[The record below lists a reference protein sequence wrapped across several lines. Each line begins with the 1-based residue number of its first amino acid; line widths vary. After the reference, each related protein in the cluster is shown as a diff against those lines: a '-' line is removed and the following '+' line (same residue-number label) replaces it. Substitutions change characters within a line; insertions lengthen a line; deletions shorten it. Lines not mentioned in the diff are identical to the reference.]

1 MPEWIVISSPDRD
14 ARHSGVAIFLRRVRF
29 PEQPVSHVV
38 WIPGRLLHVRCSS
51 PRTTLDVIAGYQYVW
66 QEKNN
71 ESTVLLR
78 HHFWLKLGLL
88 LPGLSARHLQ
98 AIAADLNTHC
108 RPVPSHVGPGV
119 MRATRKPDLE
129 LEEIRRERDLVL
141 LNTWGRAAPG
151 RCCTFENGD
160 TASQLHFICTRRS
173 QADTLSRQSSHCP
186 RRRPL
191 QRQMSVALQGPS
203 PVNSV
208 RELNRRLLPVCQSLF
223 PSQRRQKPAVPGQEQ
238 VAQSIAHMWSAYRAL
253 RVPGPYLSIARAS
266 AAYRNTVAFQ
276 EACKALRQA
285 SRQKRRLWFEEQI
298 SAAGQAASGHDMG
311 AVYTVVNKIAPR
323 KCRDKVRIRAEQG
336 HLLSALSLSLSL
348 PLSLSLSLSFSLPF

>member
-1 MPEWIVISSPDRD
+1 M
-14 ARHSGVAIFLRRVRF
+14 
-29 PEQPVSHVV
+29 
-38 WIPGRLLHVRCSS
+38 
-51 PRTTLDVIAGYQYVW
+51 
-66 QEKNN
+66 
-71 ESTVLLR
+71 
-78 HHFWLKLGLL
+78 
-88 LPGLSARHLQ
+88 
-98 AIAADLNTHC
+98 
-108 RPVPSHVGPGV
+108 
-119 MRATRKPDLE
+119 
-129 LEEIRRERDLVL
+129 L

-336 HLLSALSLSLSL
+336 HLLSALSLSL
-348 PLSLSLSLSFSLPF
+348 PLSLSVVFSPFLTAVHISPCAADSAAALWSCCALGCQIYLRCLGTVYAHVWPNHWQLALADMSRNPVEVLEVPARQMFMMTCLKLTCC